1 MRVFRRPMF
10 RRGGTT
16 NQGIMTGLVDRRR
29 YDMGA
34 FGRTA
39 KEYATDIQS
48 IMGTPDIN
56 QLLIQG
62 GLGLVGGQGTG
73 QGALADVATAFQK
86 PTAQYF
92 QQAMANKMAA
102 KKLGVEMAMK
112 EKLAKQKAMA
122 GAGYLKRETPE
133 GAFDHFLEE
142 NAKSANALKRW
153 DKPNLSQKY
162 QMNDAEFK
170 AYVWRRLKTT
180 NNPQGKE
187 IERNFIKY
195 VPFDIDEQ
203 EFEYDRMLPGM
214 YYYDPKIRAFVQRV
228 PVDGKDTYYK
238 YDRKTYE
245 KYVLDPGDEKKKI
258 PPSWKKL
265 GTK

>member
-34 FGRTA
+34 FGRAA

-112 EKLAKQKAMA
+112 ERLAKQKALA
-122 GAGYLKRETPE
+122 GAGMQKDYSPQRAYETEVSKRIE
-133 GAFDHFLEE
+133 
-142 NAKSANALKRW
+142 SASKLQSFQ
-153 DKPNLSQKY
+153 KPSIEQKY
-162 QMNDAEFK
+162 PRKTSEYDT
-170 AYVWRRLKTT
+170 YILRSLRRTDNETGKII
-180 NNPQGKE
+180 NANKQG
-187 IERNFIKY
+187 F
-195 VPFDIDEQ
+195 VPFDQ
-203 EFEYDRMLPGM
+203 QKGTFNYQAMRPGAF
-214 YYYDPKIRAFVQRV
+214 YFDPRIRSFVQRV
-228 PVDGKDTYYK
+228 PGDDGKDTYYK
-238 YDRKTYE
+238 YDPYTYT
-245 KYVLDPGDEKKKI
+245 KSQIKK
-258 PPSWKKL
+258 
-265 GTK
+265 

>member
-29 YDMGA
+29 YDTGA

-112 EKLAKQKAMA
+112 ERLAKQKALA
-122 GAGYLKRETPE
+122 GAGMQKDYSPQRAYETEVSKRIESASKLQSFQKPSIEQKYPRKTAEYDIYILRSLRRTENET
-133 GAFDHFLEE
+133 G
-142 NAKSANALKRW
+142 KIISANK
-153 DKPNLSQKY
+153 
-162 QMNDAEFK
+162 
-170 AYVWRRLKTT
+170 
-180 NNPQGKE
+180 QG
-187 IERNFIKY
+187 F
-195 VPFDIDEQ
+195 VPFDQ
-203 EFEYDRMLPGM
+203 QKGTFNYQAMRPGAF
-214 YYYDPKIRAFVQRV
+214 YFDPRIRSFVQRV
-228 PVDGKDTYYK
+228 PGDDGKDTYYK
-238 YDRKTYE
+238 YDPYTYT
-245 KYVLDPGDEKKKI
+245 KSQIKK
-258 PPSWKKL
+258 
-265 GTK
+265 

>member
-34 FGRTA
+34 FGRAA

-112 EKLAKQKAMA
+112 ERLAKQKAMA
-122 GAGYLKRETPE
+122 GPGKQK
-133 GAFDHFLEE
+133 E
-142 NAKSANALKRW
+142 NTNRRNYNELYKKYTDPKLAQGFRKTIGQIRPHQMSLYGSYILDDRVRIEKALKAPLLGVVPHTISGN
-153 DKPNLSQKY
+153 KEEY
-162 QMNDAEFK
+162 QFENMASGGIYFAPDN
-170 AYVWRRLKTT
+170 
-180 NNPQGKE
+180 GK
-187 IERNFIKY
+187 FY
-195 VPFDIDEQ
+195 
-203 EFEYDRMLPGM
+203 
-214 YYYDPKIRAFVQRV
+214 QRV
-228 PVDGKDTYYK
+228 IEGDKNFLISYNP
-238 YDRKTYE
+238 KTLQAE
-245 KYVLDPGDEKKKI
+245 
-258 PPSWKKL
+258 
-265 GTK
+265 TKTELK

>member
-34 FGRTA
+34 FGTKA

-48 IMGTPDIN
+48 IMGKPDIN

-73 QGALADVATAFQK
+73 QGALADVASAFQK

-92 QQAMANKMAA
+92 QQAMTNKMAS

-112 EKLAKQKAMA
+112 ERLAKQKAMA
-122 GAGYLKRETPE
+122 GAGFLKREPVERVYENMIQERTKQLADLPQYMLSSGKIPMKLKYIE
-133 GAFDHFLEE
+133 ASSEYDSKVVRALEATDHPVGKMINAKKLGYVNYNPDTGQFVGLSQLPVPGAF
-142 NAKSANALKRW
+142 
-153 DKPNLSQKY
+153 
-162 QMNDAEFK
+162 
-170 AYVWRRLKTT
+170 
-180 NNPQGKE
+180 
-187 IERNFIKY
+187 
-195 VPFDIDEQ
+195 
-203 EFEYDRMLPGM
+203 
-214 YYYDPKIRAFVQRV
+214 YYYPPLRAFVQRI
-228 PVDGKDTYYK
+228 PGNKNKNIPEKYYK
-238 YDRKTYE
+238 YDKYTYKKTE
-245 KYVLDPGDEKKKI
+245 I
-258 PPSWKKL
+258 
-265 GTK
+265 TKDNPTGQ

>member
-1 MRVFRRPMF
+1 MF

-29 YDMGA
+29 YDTGA

-112 EKLAKQKAMA
+112 ERLAKQKALA
-122 GAGYLKRETPE
+122 GAGMQKDYSPQRAYETEVSKRIE
-133 GAFDHFLEE
+133 
-142 NAKSANALKRW
+142 SASKLQSFQ
-153 DKPNLSQKY
+153 KPSIEQKY
-162 QMNDAEFK
+162 PRKTAE
-170 AYVWRRLKTT
+170 YDIYILRSLRRTDNETGKII
-180 NNPQGKE
+180 NANKQG
-187 IERNFIKY
+187 F
-195 VPFDIDEQ
+195 VPFDQQKGTFNYQAE
-203 EFEYDRMLPGM
+203 L
-214 YYYDPKIRAFVQRV
+214 ARV
-228 PVDGKDTYYK
+228 
-238 YDRKTYE
+238 
-245 KYVLDPGDEKKKI
+245 
-258 PPSWKKL
+258 
-265 GTK
+265 

>member
-29 YDMGA
+29 YDTGA

-112 EKLAKQKAMA
+112 ERLAKQKAMA
-122 GAGYLKRETPE
+122 GPGKQK
-133 GAFDHFLEE
+133 E
-142 NAKSANALKRW
+142 NTNRRNYNELYK
-153 DKPNLSQKY
+153 KY
-162 QMNDAEFK
+162 
-170 AYVWRRLKTT
+170 T
-180 NNPQGKE
+180 
-187 IERNFIKY
+187 
-195 VPFDIDEQ
+195 
-203 EFEYDRMLPGM
+203 
-214 YYYDPKIRAFVQRV
+214 DPKLAQGF
-228 PVDGKDTYYK
+228 
-238 YDRKTYE
+238 RKTIGQIRPHQMSLYGS
-245 KYVLDPGDEKKKI
+245 YILDDQKRIEQAPI
-258 PPSWKKL
+258 F
-265 GTK
+265 